1 MNEKNKRILLLD
13 SILLGVV
20 GAVAAQ
26 LFLFLLRL
34 VKHYSSVLI
43 AGYDSPGLSGMGGT
57 LIQTASHHHHFMV
70 IAVIVFGGLIS
81 GILVYTFAPEA
92 EGHGTD
98 TAVRAFHRTGGLIR
112 ACVTPLKMIASA
124 LTIGTGGS
132 AGREG
137 PTALFSAGI
146 GSIYA
151 TIKKSSNRDRRLLV
165 LVGMAS
171 GLSAIFK
178 SPIGTAIFAVE
189 VLYGEMEFEASALV
203 YTLLGS
209 VVAYMVSGFFVGW
222 QPLFDV
228 PQNLLVTD
236 PETIFYLLILGG
248 ISGIVGVILPN
259 VFYGI
264 RDLFH
269 SIPIAPHFK
278 PAIGALCVGL
288 IAIVFP
294 QVLGGGYGWI
304 QKAIDGQIFIWLLPT
319 IIIAKMFA
327 FAFTVSSGGSGGVFA
342 PSLFLGALLG
352 SFLAL
357 LFHQSTA
364 VFAMIGMAAVF
375 GAAAR
380 VPLATVIMVTEMTGG
395 YRLLAPAALTVLLA
409 YLLQVSLVSMFNL
422 KYKSLYEAQVPDR
435 SFSPVHQIDELR
447 NILSFY
453 TPKLSLNP
461 KRINRADLLSLL
473 ESSIPIDI
481 PNGKQIFFGSL
492 KNDYPKFDDDSKCE
506 LFYMKYKD
514 AEVMAMFRDGSW
526 IYPQC
531 GIDLQKGDELLLM
544 GTPDVIDKIRIDF
557 NSVSKTFSQLSV
569 QQQKLDQS

>member
-1 MNEKNKRILLLD
+1 MNTKNKRILLLD
-13 SILLGVV
+13 SVLLGVV
-20 GAVAAQ
+20 GALGAQ
-26 LFLFLLRL
+26 VFLFLLHSIQ
-34 VKHYSSVLI
+34 HYSSILI
-43 AGYDSPGLSGMGGT
+43 AEFNSPGLPGGGGT
-57 LIQTASHHHHFMV
+57 LIQNLGNYSQLVM
-70 IAVIVFGGLIS
+70 IAVIVVGGLIS
-81 GILVYTFAPEA
+81 GVLVYAFAPEA

-98 TAVRAFHRTGGLIR
+98 TVVRAFHRTGGLIR
-112 ACVTPLKMIASA
+112 ACVTPIKIIASA
-124 LTIGTGGS
+124 ITIGTGGA

-151 TIKKSSNRDRRLLV
+151 TIKKSSNRERRLLV
-165 LVGMAS
+165 LIGMAA
-171 GLSAIFK
+171 GLSAIFR

-209 VVAYMVSGFFVGW
+209 VVAYIVNGFLVGW
-222 QPLFDV
+222 QPLFELS
-228 PQNLLVTD
+228 QNLLVTE
-236 PETIFYLLILGG
+236 PKTIFYLLILGG
-248 ISGIVGVILPN
+248 ISGVIGVILPN

-264 RDLFH
+264 RDFFYRLP
-269 SIPIAPHFK
+269 IPPHFK

-288 IAIVFP
+288 IALIFP

-304 QKAIDGQIFIWLLPT
+304 QKAINGQIFIWLLPA
-319 IIIAKMFA
+319 ILVAKMFA

-342 PSLFLGALLG
+342 PSLFLGAVLG

-357 LFHQSTA
+357 LLHQSSA

-380 VPLATVIMVTEMTGG
+380 VPIATVIMVTEMTGG

-409 YLLQVSLVSMFNL
+409 YLLQVFLVSMFNL

-435 SFSPVHQIDELR
+435 SFSPVHQIDELK

-461 KRINRADLLSLL
+461 KRINRIDLLSLL
-473 ESSIPIDI
+473 ESSIPINI

-492 KNDYPKFDDDSKCE
+492 KSDYPKFDDDSKCE

-514 AEVMAMFRDGSW
+514 AEVMAMFRDGGW

-544 GTPDVIDKIRIDF
+544 GVPSVIDKIRIDF
-557 NSVSKTFSQLSV
+557 NSVSKTFSQLGL
-569 QQQKLDQS
+569 QQQKLNQS